1 MVICVNS
8 ITLLVILYT
17 IGYIGSY
24 TLLRERAKDYN
35 GGGWVVM
42 DKLIVL
48 MLSLMSWLTLIIY
61 LIVIILNNTNI
72 IDPDKKCKW

>member
-8 ITLLVILYT
+8 ITLLVIFYAF
-17 IGYIGSY
+17 GYIGSY
-24 TLLRERAKDYN
+24 VLLRERAKDYS
-35 GGGWVVM
+35 GGDWRLM

-48 MLSLMSWLTLIIY
+48 MLSLTSWLTLIIY
-61 LIVIILNNTNI
+61 VIVIILNNTNL

>member
-1 MVICVNS
+1 MVICINS
-8 ITLLVILYT
+8 ITLLVIFYI

-24 TLLRERAKDYN
+24 VLLRERAKDYS
-35 GGGWVVM
+35 GGAWVLM

-61 LIVIILNNTNI
+61 LIVIILNNTDRM
-72 IDPDKKCKW
+72 DPDKKCKW